1 MPDFELPLTLTE
13 DIDIYF
19 DDFILNNDPNP
30 QTPPEQV
37 FDVDMKPA
45 GIVAGDR
52 VFVSGAIGGIHG
64 TWNEPGT
71 NLNNEMLDP
80 DGDGVYRITMHL
92 ADGLIAFKFFKGAN
106 WNTGDPAPGGDR
118 TYTVNGTI
126 HLIFTWGVQGISSVP
141 SVGLS
146 DKIQMYPNPVNN
158 ELNISTT
165 ADISS
170 VYITSTVGQVVAS
183 YNYNTRTNQTINTS
197 ALSSGMYFVTFV
209 GADGKKQTQKLIK
222 N

>member
-1 MPDFELPLTLTE
+1 
-13 DIDIYF
+13 
-19 DDFILNNDPNP
+19 
-30 QTPPEQV
+30 
-37 FDVDMKPA
+37 
-45 GIVAGDR
+45 
-52 VFVSGAIGGIHG
+52 
-64 TWNEPGT
+64 
-71 NLNNEMLDP
+71 
-80 DGDGVYRITMHL
+80 
-92 ADGLIAFKFFKGAN
+92 
-106 WNTGDPAPGGDR
+106 
-118 TYTVNGTI
+118 
-126 HLIFTWGVQGISSVP
+126 
-141 SVGLS
+141 
-146 DKIQMYPNPVNN
+146 MYPNPVNN